1 MSFAEILYFCK
12 DNDRIVKFMGIKRNE
27 VADPEWDEWDYAV
40 RSKEDLFSKKRWK
53 ETVNWDIILKQAE
66 KTRQASQ
73 MIDINLYPSTVFFAA
88 LDLLEANLYMIDDLF
103 YCLTGMRMMTTKV
116 MSEELKNKL
125 GFWNMDSYKELEQI
139 EAEFMQTKD
148 ILMECLKYEPIWDI
162 SLQVKEKYFWAKHL
176 IEDTPIPKP
185 YYLKEYVCSYVRA
198 HYETDD
204 IDQEARSTQI
214 ATILELLDKYWIFF
228 HIIYRIP
235 IRFPKLLA
243 MFRQSQLAQTDFIE
257 PWRHDFG
264 GTRDSLIAK
273 MEKDTELGPWVH
285 RYDHLALDNH
295 VPFWLLSG
303 TKNFNGSVDKEA
315 YLNTDNWLSILTIAA
330 VLQEYDELH
339 QAESEADEDCDE
351 DILLKLELYFKDEA
365 STQRFLKS
373 VKDMN
378 DTEII
383 TLVKKYWQAGLC
395 TDASKN
401 LWRVLYEANLYK
413 ATYANWNKQVVIR
426 KK

>member
-27 VADPEWDEWDYAV
+27 VADPEWDKWDYAV
-40 RSKEDLFSKKRWK
+40 ISKEDLFSKKRWK

-73 MIDINLYPSTVFFAA
+73 MIDIRLYPSTLFFAA
-88 LDLLEANLYMIDDLF
+88 VDMLEANLYVIDDLF

-125 GFWNMDSYKELEQI
+125 GFWNMDCYKVLEQI
-139 EAEFMQTKD
+139 ENELEQSHKTLK
-148 ILMECLKYEPIWDI
+148 ECLNHEAIWDVTI
-162 SLQVKEKYFWAKHL
+162 KALGKKPFPK
-176 IEDTPIPKP
+176 IEDTFSLVLYNEEKSAFQYAREHYAAEKID
-185 YYLKEYVCSYVRA
+185 KEA
-198 HYETDD
+198 L
-204 IDQEARSTQI
+204 ARQI
-214 ATILELLDKYWIFF
+214 ANIIRRTIHYIGIF
-228 HIIYRIP
+228 HYIYANSYH
-235 IRFPKLLA
+235 FPQLLA
-243 MFRQSQLAQTDFIE
+243 LFRASEIAQRKYIE

>member
-1 MSFAEILYFCK
+1 ME
-12 DNDRIVKFMGIKRNE
+12 IKRNE
-27 VADPEWDEWDYAV
+27 VADPEWDEGDYAV
-40 RSKEDLFSKKRWK
+40 RSKEDLFSEERWRK
-53 ETVNWDIILKQAE
+53 TVDWDIILKQAE

-73 MIDINLYPSTVFFAA
+73 IASILMKLDRFKLYFFFIYYNQFPFSK
-88 LDLLEANLYMIDDLF
+88 LLE
-103 YCLTGMRMMTTKV
+103 
-116 MSEELKNKL
+116 
-125 GFWNMDSYKELEQI
+125 
-139 EAEFMQTKD
+139 
-148 ILMECLKYEPIWDI
+148 
-162 SLQVKEKYFWAKHL
+162 
-176 IEDTPIPKP
+176 
-185 YYLKEYVCSYVRA
+185 
-198 HYETDD
+198 
-204 IDQEARSTQI
+204 
-214 ATILELLDKYWIFF
+214 
-228 HIIYRIP
+228 
-235 IRFPKLLA
+235 
-243 MFRQSQLAQTDFIE
+243 MFRQSEKAQTDYIE

-339 QAESEADEDCDE
+339 QADSEADEDCDE